1 MLRIRHAGR
10 WPSAVNTVARGD
22 RQAIFGQ
29 IRAPD
34 DASLVLQWPGAAPVP
49 IPLSLDGYFLIEVP
63 LLPARIGA
71 GPVVGTLRILAA
83 DGSVIDSRDFL
94 GQTFAPESD
103 H

>member
-1 MLRIRHAGR
+1 M
-10 WPSAVNTVARGD
+10 
-22 RQAIFGQ
+22 
-29 IRAPD
+29 
-34 DASLVLQWPGAAPVP
+34 P